1 MSCHVRVDTI
11 RNVGHIVEQGEQR
24 PGAQAFTFTA
34 RAYRFPSL
42 VSRGDRGVTV
52 SDSSKLLTMRRWRD
66 TVAFERLTVR
76 MLFLIGVGTAA
87 NLGYLMHLKS
97 QGDFGDFC
105 PL

>member
-1 MSCHVRVDTI
+1 MRVDTI

-34 RAYRFPSL
+34 RAYYRFPSL